1 MINNISR
8 KEVIELI
15 AKYRIAST
23 PADKLL
29 DDLEYQTGA
38 IEEDVFD
45 AVYDELSG
53 CSNGFIEIKENRV
66 QRNSDL

>member
-1 MINNISR
+1 MIKNISR
-8 KEVIELI
+8 NEVIELI

-29 DDLEYQTGA
+29 DDLEYQTGT
-38 IEEDVFD
+38 IETDVFD
-45 AVYDELSG
+45 MIYHELNG

-66 QRNSDL
+66 QRNSNL

>member
-1 MINNISR
+1 MIKNISR

-15 AKYRIAST
+15 AKYRTASP

-29 DDLEYQTGA
+29 DDVEYQTGA
-38 IEEDVFD
+38 IETDAFD
-45 AVYDELSG
+45 MIYHELIG

>member
-1 MINNISR
+1 M
-8 KEVIELI
+8 I

-29 DDLEYQTGA
+29 DDVEYQTGA
-38 IEEDVFD
+38 IEKDVFD
-45 AVYDELSG
+45 AVYDELSE